1 MKKPFHTRPLMIAV
15 GGLSGSGKTTLGH
28 ALGHTLPNAIFLDS
42 DVVKKKMFGVDPLT
56 PLPDAA
62 YSADQIQ
69 KFISYI
75 RDMAA
80 KQMRNHDIVIVTGL
94 FIDETSK
101 REQMEFARKNHADF
115 IGLYMNAPLSTI
127 FQRFQERGD
136 TPSDASLDVLK
147 RQAQQLLTKTK
158 RDEKWVVLD
167 AEQPFETVLNDA
179 LKALEKFQKRRHS
192 MHRRPRHYQ
201 LPPNKNP

>member
-1 MKKPFHTRPLMIAV
+1 MKKTYPMRPLMIAV

-62 YSADQIQ
+62 YTAEQIQ
-69 KFISYI
+69 KFIAYI
-75 RDMAA
+75 RATAA

-94 FIDETSK
+94 FIDETSR

-127 FQRFQERGD
+127 FKRFQERGD

-147 RQAQQLLTKTK
+147 RQAQQLLAKTK
-158 RDEKWVVLD
+158 RDENWVVLD
-167 AEQPFETVLNDA
+167 AEQPFETVLNDT
-179 LKALEKFQKRRHS
+179 LKSLEEFQKRRKCY
-192 MHRRPRHYQ
+192 HRRPRHIN
-201 LPPNKNP
+201 LPPNNKP